1 MRVRYSDNNIDQP
14 PQVKY
19 FLKYFNVSFNH
30 KKIIKKW
37 DLLSKG
43 KMLMSLDLLLN
54 EEPVEKNIHK
64 KNIDKQGNRGSR
76 IQGRNLES
84 SCKIH

>member
-1 MRVRYSDNNIDQP
+1 
-14 PQVKY
+14 
-19 FLKYFNVSFNH
+19 
-30 KKIIKKW
+30 
-37 DLLSKG
+37 
-43 KMLMSLDLLLN
+43 MLMSLDLLLN